1 MKKFLS
7 IALILCMVLSIVP
20 FYTVESDAATVYT
33 EAESNDVIGDADLID
48 ITDGAVVKGKISN
61 DDDYDY
67 DFFKFTIGQG
77 SKVEIKSKFESTSD
91 YAYMHYRICY
101 ETDFPEIEETTGT
114 STIVEYNSNLGY
126 SYSNDTCYLAE
137 GTYYLK
143 VEARFDGNY
152 NLSFNTTPLE
162 DFSEPNDVI
171 AQATDISAGDSYRGI
186 ISSKYY
192 SDGDSDFF
200 RIYSSKSSNYKVTID
215 CSKSADDVSFCT
227 CDEEGQEI
235 DAIKTDYGYSTE
247 KYIDK
252 GEKGTFEVKMPAG
265 NAYLRIRGQRYYYA
279 SGEYTI
285 SVSDAGGTNVG
296 NDSNNADNDSDYDNS
311 GNNGDTDDD
320 DTYTEWDIK
329 NMVKDMQLYALS
341 KKTSK
346 KNINVTIA
354 RNDDLELIESLGY
367 SVEYRLYRVA
377 KKPSKFSF
385 RSKKMD
391 SDTFVNTK
399 GKRGTRY
406 YYKMRVVV
414 YDEYGYRIASTKL
427 NQCTYTSRKWTK

>member
-61 DDDYDY
+61 KLDSYDTEC
-67 DFFKFTIGQG
+67 DFFKFTLDKG
-77 SKVEIKSKFESTSD
+77 SKVEIKTKFDCSPNTWHI
-91 YAYMHYRICY
+91 AYDIYY
-101 ETDFPEIEETTGT
+101 ETDFPEIETTVFT
-114 STIVEYNSNLGY
+114 TFVTYNSNLGY
-126 SYSNDTCYLAE
+126 CYSNDTYYLAE

-143 VEARFDGNY
+143 LEAAYSGEY
-152 NLSFNTTPLE
+152 SLSFNTTPLE

-186 ISSKYY
+186 ISSKAY
-192 SDGDSDFF
+192 SYGDSDFF

-215 CSKSADDVSFCT
+215 CSKSSGYVSFRT

-247 KYIDK
+247 ENIYK
-252 GEKGTFEVKMPAG
+252 GEKKIFKIRLPEG
-265 NAYLRIRGQRYYYA
+265 NSYLRLYA
-279 SGEYTI
+279 YDESGEYTI
-285 SVSDAGGTNVG
+285 SISDAGSSNTG
-296 NDSNNADNDSDYDNS
+296 NDSNNGGNNSDYDNS

-367 SVEYRLYRVA
+367 SVEYRLYRAA